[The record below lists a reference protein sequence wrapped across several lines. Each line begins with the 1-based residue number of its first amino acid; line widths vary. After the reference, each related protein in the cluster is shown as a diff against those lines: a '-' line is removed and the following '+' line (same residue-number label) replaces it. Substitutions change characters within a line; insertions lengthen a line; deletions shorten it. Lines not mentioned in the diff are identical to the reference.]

1 MEMRKARLSID
12 IPLAEHKKL
21 KAVAAIQGTSVKDL
35 VLNCIHTTLYKEP
48 NETTKRVLRETEEG
62 KNLNYYDSIDEMMEK
77 LGLDE

>member
-21 KAVAAIQGTSVKDL
+21 KAVAALQGTSVKDL